1 MMQTFYNTPFS
12 TIRAD
17 NAVISGSHCTITG
30 DGNIISGS
38 FSTVAGNRNVISGS
52 HSSVRGNG
60 NVVSGS
66 FCSAIGENNVV
77 SGSHSTPH
85 QLNEDNCKFDVN
97 SVGTNHMKGISN
109 IKISNTMLFDDRGM
123 HNIGPV
129 NDEINN
135 PMTMIIDNNGVQFLG
150 HQWSSSS
157 SSSTSSVAPSSLPV
171 SEIKDPETTIFTMK
185 SAKDE
190 TTDKEDQQC
199 IICVT
204 NRRNAIAYPC
214 GHVYCCASCARM
226 VIAKAES
233 KYATCAQCRENIKEF
248 RSFFM

>member
-1 MMQTFYNTPFS
+1 MMQTNYNIPFS
-12 TIRAD
+12 TIRVD
-17 NAVISGSHCTITG
+17 NDVISGSHCTIAG

-38 FSTVAGNRNVISGS
+38 FSTVTGNRNVISGA

-66 FCSAIGENNVV
+66 FCSAIGENNIV
-77 SGSHSTPH
+77 SGSYSSSH
-85 QLNEDNCKFDVN
+85 QPNEDNCKFDVT
-97 SVGTNHMKGISN
+97 SVGTNCLKGISN
-109 IKISNTMLFDDRGM
+109 VNISNTMLFDDRGM

-135 PMTMIIDNNGVQFLG
+135 PMTMIIDNNGVQFWG
-150 HQWSSSS
+150 HRWSSSS
-157 SSSTSSVAPSSLPV
+157 SASSIAPSSLPV
-171 SEIKDPETTIFTMK
+171 SEIKDPEITIFKMK
-185 SAKDE
+185 SEKDE

-233 KYATCAQCRENIKEF
+233 KYASCAQCRENIKEF